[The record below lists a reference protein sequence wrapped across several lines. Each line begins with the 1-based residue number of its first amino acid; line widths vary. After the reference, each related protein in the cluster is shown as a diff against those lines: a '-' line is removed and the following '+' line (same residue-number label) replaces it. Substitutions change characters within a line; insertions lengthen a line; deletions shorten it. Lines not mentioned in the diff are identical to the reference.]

1 MKGQQNTLKF
11 WPRLRVL
18 LAYFLESTKTGF
30 PKVKIK
36 GALTWK
42 RDFSQC
48 TETCLFSQ
56 HQSQKKSPTYKYVPL
71 TCRIF
76 TVNSDYEAL
85 NFDETLLHWYVTI
98 SRVKVKERKVTYLST
113 FSGLLHML

>member
-18 LAYFLESTKTGF
+18 LANFLESTKTGF
-30 PKVKIK
+30 PEVKIK

-48 TETCLFSQ
+48 TET
-56 HQSQKKSPTYKYVPL
+56 
-71 TCRIF
+71 
-76 TVNSDYEAL
+76 
-85 NFDETLLHWYVTI
+85 
-98 SRVKVKERKVTYLST
+98 
-113 FSGLLHML
+113 